1 MQAFQL
7 TEEYNTILFF
17 SWYLKGFELLRIHL
31 MKNNLG
37 VDLEKL
43 DFEAVD
49 KEIEANEAAEPVIT
63 AAKGNTSEAEDE
75 APQPTV

>member
-1 MQAFQL
+1 
-7 TEEYNTILFF
+7 
-17 SWYLKGFELLRIHL
+17 

-43 DFEAVD
+43 DFEAAD
-49 KEIEANEAAEPVIT
+49 KEIEANEAAEPVIA

>member
-1 MQAFQL
+1 
-7 TEEYNTILFF
+7 
-17 SWYLKGFELLRIHL
+17 

-43 DFEAVD
+43 DFEAAD
-49 KEIEANEAAEPVIT
+49 KEIEANEAVEPVI
-63 AAKGNTSEAEDE
+63 AATKGNTSEAEDE